1 MRDLSTKCLVT
12 KETIYKDVVVI
23 GNGPSG
29 IALSFMLA
37 GNWPYWKSTDIQSHP
52 DELLRARLNYADNGK
67 SLVEQDLATLADGL
81 EGRSTNPVSL
91 LLDSLTHPCADLG
104 MELPSMLN
112 YRFHPEKKVDHI
124 VVGKGKAGGSWHR
137 MDPNLRTLS
146 LSAWMSLP
154 GLDFNEWEAKN
165 PAKPQTTHRE
175 VNGVC
180 SCRKEIANGE
190 CQIDVDNNN
199 SVEDSIVCQQCV
211 LRRKNSQ
218 TTPRKTSIR
227 QNHSREVETRALISR
242 VAEYYENYVKEMDL
256 DKYFMNDATIT
267 SIAPF
272 KTQPGGCGK
281 AKDIRWIVTGIR
293 KNKTFTI
300 LCRNVVLANGSSDL
314 ANRLGV
320 RGERFS
326 IPWLKH
332 ELPHLEVAL
341 EAIRPAER
349 RTLKPVLIVGA
360 GLSAADAITICRQSG
375 IHVIHVFRSRTAG
388 LDKMLPENVYPEY
401 HEVHRMM
408 KNPNE
413 AHSCYTPLPE
423 HTIADVASVPSGSGE
438 EKRRVTV
445 RHLKTGETRDFE
457 VSFCAILIGARP
469 DLRFLTPLST
479 SGASVPEDHP
489 TEQAIEE
496 NLSFFGRQLTW
507 FKNLCAKGR
516 HLSLCE
522 RVRRPDYK
530 KICGHNFTTTN
541 EKSTKSCECLPRPPR
556 VGLSED
562 IVTNLGLGEDPTA
575 AIDGK
580 NNPIAVDKYT
590 NQVLRGPKGLYA
602 MGPLVGDNFV
612 RFIPGGA
619 LAITSA
625 LQNLEND

>member
-1 MRDLSTKCLVT
+1 MRDLNTKCSVT
-12 KETIYKDVVVI
+12 KETIYRDVVVV

-37 GNWPYWKSTDIQSHP
+37 GHWPYWNPKDVDAHP
-52 DELLRARLNYADNGK
+52 DELLRARLNYADNQK

-104 MELPSMLN
+104 IELPSMLH
-112 YRFHPEKKVDHI
+112 YKYHPEKKIDHI
-124 VVGKGKAGGSWHR
+124 VIGKGKAGGSWHR

-154 GLDFNEWEAKN
+154 GMDFNEWEAKN
-165 PAKPQTTHRE
+165 PPKAAPEVNHRDE
-175 VNGVC
+175 NGVC
-180 SCRKEIANGE
+180 SCGKAMNGH
-190 CQIDVDNNN
+190 CQRVDVENNN
-199 SVEDSIVCQQCV
+199 LAEDSAVCHQCAKK
-211 LRRKNSQ
+211 RKLPS
-218 TTPRKTSIR
+218 PRKASIR
-227 QNHSREVETRALISR
+227 QNHSKEVETRALISR
-242 VAEYYENYVKEMDL
+242 VAEYYESYVREMDL
-256 DKYFMNDATIT
+256 ERYFMNDATVT
-267 SIAPF
+267 SITPF
-272 KTQPGGCGK
+272 RCPPRELCGR
-281 AKDIRWIVTGIR
+281 ANTARWIVSGIR
-293 KNKTFTI
+293 KNKPFTI

-314 ANRLGV
+314 ANRLGI
-320 RGERFS
+320 RGERLA

-332 ELPHLEVAL
+332 ELPHLEAAL

-349 RTLKPVLIVGA
+349 RNLKPVLIVGA

-375 IHVIHVFRSRTAG
+375 IHVVHAFRSRTAG
-388 LDKMLPENVYPEY
+388 LDKMLPGNVYPEY

-408 KNPNE
+408 KTPHE

-423 HTIADVASVPSGSGE
+423 HTIADVISVPSASGE
-438 EKRRVTV
+438 ERR
-445 RHLKTGETRDFE
+445 RETRDFE

-469 DLRFLTPLST
+469 DLRFLTPLAT
-479 SGASVPEDHP
+479 PAAHAMEDITP
-489 TEQAIEE
+489 DSPIEE
-496 NLSFFGRQLTW
+496 NLSFFGRQLAW
-507 FKNLCAKGR
+507 FKNLCAKCR
-516 HLSLCE
+516 HMNFCE
-522 RVRRPDYK
+522 RVRRPEYK
-530 KICGHNFTTTN
+530 KICGHNF
-541 EKSTKSCECLPRPPR
+541 EKGMKVCECPPR
-556 VGLSED
+556 ATRTASED
-562 IVTNLGLGEDPTA
+562 TVTGLGLGEDPQA

-590 NQVLRGPKGLYA
+590 NHVLRGPPGLFA